1 MLTGSAARSRSGN
14 AANAVAASAPP
25 ALLMRKSLRH
35 CRCCDVRP
43 RPFFIVTSHG
53 VKARALRREP
63 RQKLFRQA
71 TSRSF
76 CPVAIGAGRLYT
88 KLYVRLQTARFCLNQ
103 APRRQARWRRSAAAG
118 FSSSPMTRALRKKP
132 ALRGATVPA
141 KRRLRKVAV
150 KRGARGPAIA
160 ELIATRL
167 EEDIV
172 LGRRHPRER
181 LIEQDL
187 CQQFNTHRADV
198 RLAFFELEKKGII
211 QRIPNR
217 GAMVRDLSPQE
228 VTELYAVRE
237 ELEVMAVRILPFPV
251 ARGEIDK
258 LDEIQRKYSAAIDS
272 GDLLDVFYGNL
283 HFHRTLYELC
293 GNLCL
298 IETIEQLAQKVY
310 GIRSYANAYP
320 DALDRAR
327 RDHVAMIAALRTS
340 NRDALIALTR
350 RHLEPSPEAYIRAY
364 QRRFG
369 DVSPAPRQS

>member
-1 MLTGSAARSRSGN
+1 
-14 AANAVAASAPP
+14 
-25 ALLMRKSLRH
+25 
-35 CRCCDVRP
+35 
-43 RPFFIVTSHG
+43 
-53 VKARALRREP
+53 
-63 RQKLFRQA
+63 
-71 TSRSF
+71 
-76 CPVAIGAGRLYT
+76 
-88 KLYVRLQTARFCLNQ
+88 
-103 APRRQARWRRSAAAG
+103 
-118 FSSSPMTRALRKKP
+118 MTVHRALRKKP
-132 ALRGATVPA
+132 ALRGATASA
-141 KRRLRKVAV
+141 KQRLRKVAV

-228 VTELYAVRE
+228 VMQIYAVRE

-251 ARGEIDK
+251 ARADIDK

-293 GNLCL
+293 GNTCL

-340 NRDALIALTR
+340 RRDELIALTR

-369 DVSPAPRQS
+369 DISAAPRQS